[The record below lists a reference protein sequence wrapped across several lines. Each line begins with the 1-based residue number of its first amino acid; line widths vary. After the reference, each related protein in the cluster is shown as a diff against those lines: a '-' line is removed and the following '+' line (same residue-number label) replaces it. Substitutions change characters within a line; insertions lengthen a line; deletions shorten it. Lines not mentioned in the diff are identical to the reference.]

1 MGSKSTPM
9 ILMTVTLVCAIMPAA
24 VGAMLPPSAF
34 AQQDETSLGENKE
47 DLAGGIVSDVLD
59 GDTGEDEGWENDG
72 DAEDEFNQDATVTA
86 TIGPNEGQ
94 GANENNV
101 GWGFAYDSPNQ
112 DNANVEAPNTTPI
125 YVEEN
130 EEESS
135 TATSSSP
142 ADAQQSLSIRF
153 VGEPSL
159 MLNQP
164 LDQRGLAIS
173 ASITASGTVI
183 VTGSG
188 GTMTLTSD
196 INVFSICEDDET
208 NELSNT
214 QNVQSTISS
223 EPVTIK
229 PGKQSF
235 EITTDPITEP
245 IGDEECEEG
254 QTAILNFVQFM
265 DPVLT
270 IETEGG
276 NTVTHTF
283 PSIS

>member
-1 MGSKSTPM
+1 MDSKSTPM
-9 ILMTVTLVCAIMPAA
+9 ILMMVTLVCAIIPAA

-34 AQQDETSLGENKE
+34 AQQEETSLGDKE
-47 DLAGGIVSDVLD
+47 DNLAGGIVSDVLD
-59 GDTGEDEGWENDG
+59 GDAGEDEEWENDG

-94 GANENNV
+94 DVNEDNI
-101 GWGFAYDSPNQ
+101 GEFAHDTPNL
-112 DNANVEAPNTTPI
+112 DDANVAAPNATPI

-135 TATSSSP
+135 TATSPP

-153 VGEPSL
+153 AGEPSL
-159 MLNQP
+159 TLNQP
-164 LDQRGLAIS
+164 FDERGLATS
-173 ASITASGTVI
+173 ASITASGTVM

-196 INVFSICEDDET
+196 TNVFSICEDDKT
-208 NELSNT
+208 GELSNT

-223 EPVTIK
+223 DPATIK
-229 PGKQSF
+229 PGRQSF

-245 IGDEECEEG
+245 IGDGGCEEG
-254 QTAILNFVQFM
+254 QTEILNFVQFIE
-265 DPVLT
+265 PVLT
-270 IETEGG
+270 IHTEGG
-276 NTVTHTF
+276 NTVTYTF
-283 PSIS
+283 PSVP